1 MTKEFQAGYYK
12 IEVTDIIE
20 KRYCKCFIPIRIDRW
35 FDRVQMQS
43 EYNALLMQIYRKIGH
58 IEGMVALLNCEEV
71 KNINSLIDRVNLMY
85 CQPDGKRALD
95 ILNFFSQI
103 HEDESMIQSLKD
115 QIALYS
121 DINVLKSRHRKKF
134 VILRNA
140 ISALREEFN
149 PVSPERIGESIDD
162 LLDVTSKYANYF
174 KKQNDVLNPIL
185 FSGLLLYQLLTLAP
199 YEQNN
204 IVHSSYAVAKYMRK
218 LKVLPEVSLP
228 LAKLIQNNINECED
242 RMAEVRWSCNINLW
256 LTFYLNIMD
265 KALEA
270 VCRFIQEQQKH
281 METSINAVNRVK
293 NISPNMRNK
302 MIMEL
307 GFMQQMP
314 FFRIEDVMNHCNITH
329 STAVKM
335 VNTFIKLKIV
345 KQADNKQRYRV
356 YEYVSL
362 TECIKKI

>member
-1 MTKEFQAGYYK
+1 MAEEFQAGYYK
-12 IEVTDIIE
+12 IERTGILE
-20 KRYCKCFIPIRIDRW
+20 KMYCKCFVPIRIDRW

-43 EYNALLMQIYRKIGH
+43 EYNALLLQIYRKIGY
-58 IEGMVALLNCEEV
+58 IEGMVTLLNYEEME
-71 KNINSLIDRVNLMY
+71 NINSLIDRINLMY
-85 CQPDGKRALD
+85 CQSDGKQTLD
-95 ILNFFSQI
+95 ILKFFSPI
-103 HEDESMIQSLKD
+103 HRDESVIQSKKE

-121 DINVLKSRHRKKF
+121 DINVLRFQHRNKF
-134 VILRNA
+134 IFFRNV

-162 LLDVTSKYANYF
+162 LLDVTLKYEKYF
-174 KKQNDVLNPIL
+174 KKQNDVLNLIL

-199 YEQNN
+199 YEQDN
-204 IVHSSYAVAKYMRK
+204 IMYSSYAVEKYMQK

-228 LAKLIQNNINECED
+228 FAKLIQNNINECED
-242 RMAEVRWSCNINLW
+242 RMAEVRWSCNISPW

-265 KALEA
+265 NALEA
-270 VCRFIQEQQKH
+270 ICRFIEEQYKD
-281 METSINAVNRVK
+281 MATSINAVNRVK

-314 FFRIEDVMNHCNITH
+314 FFRIEDVMNHCDITH

-335 VNTFIKLKIV
+335 VNILIKLKIV

-356 YEYVSL
+356 YECISL
-362 TECIKKI
+362 TESIRRV

>member
-20 KRYCKCFIPIRIDRW
+20 KMYCKCFVPIRIDRW
-35 FDRVQMQS
+35 FDRIQIQS
-43 EYNALLMQIYRKIGH
+43 EYNALLLQIYRKIGH
-58 IEGMVALLNCEEV
+58 IEGMVDLLNCEEIE
-71 KNINSLIDRVNLMY
+71 NINGLIDRINFMY
-85 CQPDGKRALD
+85 CQPDRKQALD
-95 ILNFFSQI
+95 ILKFFSQI
-103 HEDESMIQSLKD
+103 HGDELLIQSLKD
-115 QIALYS
+115 QITLYS
-121 DINVLKSRHRKKF
+121 DINVLRSRHRKKF
-134 VILRNA
+134 IILRNV

-204 IVHSSYAVAKYMRK
+204 IVYSSYAMEKYMQK
-218 LKVLPEVSLP
+218 LKVLPEISLP
-228 LAKLIQNNINECED
+228 FAKLIQNNINECED
-242 RMAEVRWSCNINLW
+242 RMAEVRWSCNINPW

-265 KALEA
+265 KTLEA
-270 VCRFIQEQQKH
+270 VCRFIQEQHKH
-281 METSINAVNRVK
+281 METSINAVNGVK

-307 GFMQQMP
+307 GFMWQMP

-356 YEYVSL
+356 YECISL
-362 TECIKKI
+362 TESIRRV

>member
-1 MTKEFQAGYYK
+1 MAKDFQAGYYK
-12 IEVTDIIE
+12 IERTGSIE
-20 KRYCKCFIPIRIDRW
+20 TMYCKCFVPISIDRW
-35 FDRVQMQS
+35 FDKVQMQS
-43 EYNALLMQIYRKIGH
+43 EYNALLLQIYRKIGY
-58 IEGMVALLNCEEV
+58 IEGMVTLLNYEEAE
-71 KNINSLIDRVNLMY
+71 KINSLIDRINLMY
-85 CQPDGKRALD
+85 CQLDGKQTLD

-103 HEDESMIQSLKD
+103 HRDESFIQYKME

-121 DINVLKSRHRKKF
+121 DINELRFQHRNKF
-134 VILRNA
+134 IFLRNV

-162 LLDVTSKYANYF
+162 LLDVTSKYEKYF
-174 KKQNDVLNPIL
+174 KKQNDALNPIL
-185 FSGLLLYQLLTLAP
+185 FSGLLFYQLLTLAP

-204 IVHSSYAVAKYMRK
+204 IVYSSYAMEKYMQN

-228 LAKLIQNNINECED
+228 FAKLIQNNINECED
-242 RMAEVRWSCNINLW
+242 RMAEVRGSCNINPW

-265 KALEA
+265 KALEV
-270 VCRFIQEQQKH
+270 VCRFIEEQHKH
-281 METSINAVNRVK
+281 MSTSINAVNRVK

-302 MIMEL
+302 MIKEL

-335 VNTFIKLKIV
+335 VNIFIKLKIV

-356 YEYVSL
+356 YECISL
-362 TECIKKI
+362 TESIRRI

>member
-1 MTKEFQAGYYK
+1 MAKEFQAGCYK

-20 KRYCKCFIPIRIDRW
+20 KMYCKCYVPIRIDSW
-35 FDRVQMQS
+35 FDRIKIQS
-43 EYNALLMQIYRKIGH
+43 EYNALLLQIYRKIGH
-58 IEGMVALLNCEEV
+58 IEGMVALLKCEEV
-71 KNINSLIDRVNLMY
+71 ENINSLIDRINLMY
-85 CQPDGKRALD
+85 CQSDGKRALD
-95 ILNFFSQI
+95 ILNFFSPI
-103 HEDESMIQSLKD
+103 HGDESMIQSSKD

-121 DINVLKSRHRKKF
+121 DINVLRSRHRKKF
-134 VILRNA
+134 IILRNV

-162 LLDVTSKYANYF
+162 LLDVTSKYEKYF

-185 FSGLLLYQLLTLAP
+185 FSGLLFYQLLTLAP

-204 IVHSSYAVAKYMRK
+204 IVYSSYAMEKYMQR

-228 LAKLIQNNINECED
+228 FSKLIQNNINECED
-242 RMAEVRWSCNINLW
+242 RMAEVRWSCNINPW

-265 KALEA
+265 KALQI
-270 VCRFIQEQQKH
+270 VCRFIEEQHRH
-281 METSINAVNRVK
+281 MATNINAVNRVK

-314 FFRIEDVMNHCNITH
+314 FFRIEDVMNHCDITH